1 MMDKNNYQSGGS
13 CVGIF
18 FTLFLIP
25 FAFVVVL
32 ALGYVGYLPFKVE
45 MHTLITIGFIFI
57 IYLFF
62 IKHNASYSA
71 CKISNNFALMEDHL
85 QEALKA
91 NALTIMGKT
100 KSTLTVRDFIE
111 EYFKGIRDDNFAR
124 VASSVFPMLGILGT
138 FIAIALSMPDFT
150 VSDSGQLDREISLL
164 LSGIGTAFY
173 ASIYG
178 IFLSL
183 WWIFFERRGLAHIE
197 QSSLSLEEIYDSRI
211 WKKSE
216 LIKHEHMQTE
226 LKDQKIIQTLQETFS
241 LDFIKDLNNQYIRN
255 FKTIIDDTTN
265 SFERVTTHMESVS
278 RDLRK
283 TIEQIDTRK
292 ESVDAVE
299 TVKKDI
305 HTFIDGVTQLNKGL
319 DKFNGSVD
327 HTFVKIDQELA
338 GAVDKLGE
346 MAEMIV
352 EQNLRIQKKLSDTDK
367 ES

>member
-1 MMDKNNYQSGGS
+1 MDKNNYQSGGS
-13 CVGIF
+13 CAGIF
-18 FTLFLIP
+18 FTLFIIP
-25 FAFVVVL
+25 FMFVVVL

-85 QEALKA
+85 QESLKA

-111 EYFKGIRDDNFAR
+111 EYFKGIRDDNFSR

-183 WWIFFERRGLAHIE
+183 WWIFFERRGLADIE
-197 QSSLSLEEIYDSRI
+197 GSSQSLEEIYDSRI

-265 SFERVTTHMESVS
+265 SFERITTHMESVS

-283 TIEQIDTRK
+283 TIEQIDERK
-292 ESVDAVE
+292 ESVEAVA

-305 HTFIDGVTQLNKGL
+305 GTFIEGVTHLNRGL
-319 DKFNGSVD
+319 EKFNGSVD
-327 HTFVKIDQELA
+327 HTFSKIDQELA
-338 GAVDKLGE
+338 EAVDKLGE

-352 EQNLRIQKKLSDTDK
+352 EQNLSIQHRLSDTDK

>member
-1 MMDKNNYQSGGS
+1 MMDTRNYQSGGS
-13 CVGIF
+13 CFGIF
-18 FTLFLIP
+18 FLLFLVP
-25 FAFVVVL
+25 FAAVIL
-32 ALGYVGYLPFKVE
+32 LSLGYVGYLPFKVG
-45 MHTLITIGFIFI
+45 MHTLITLGFIFVI
-57 IYLFF
+57 FLFF
-62 IKHNASYSA
+62 IKHNASYAA
-71 CKISNNFALMEDHL
+71 CKISNNFALMEDRL

-111 EYFKGIRDDNFAR
+111 EYFKGIRDDNFAK

-138 FIAIALSMPDFT
+138 FVAIALSMPDFT

-183 WWIFFERRGLAHIE
+183 WWIFFERRGLARIE
-197 QSSLSLEEIYDSRI
+197 ENSLSLEDLYSSRI

-241 LDFIKDLNNQYIRN
+241 LDFIKDLNHQYIRN

-265 SFERVTTHMESVS
+265 SFERVTNHMEAVS

-283 TIEQIDTRK
+283 TIEKIDERK
-292 ESVDAVE
+292 ESVEAVA

-305 HTFIDGVTQLNKGL
+305 HHFIEGVSQLSLGL
-319 DKFNGSVD
+319 ERFNGSVD
-327 HTFVKIDQELA
+327 HTFSKIDQELA
-338 GAVDKLGE
+338 GAVDRLGE
-346 MAEMIV
+346 FGEMIV
-352 EQNLRIQKKLSDTDK
+352 EQNLSIQKKLSDTDK

>member
-1 MMDKNNYQSGGS
+1 MDTRNYQSGGS
-13 CVGIF
+13 CFGIF
-18 FTLFLIP
+18 FLLFLIP
-25 FAFVVVL
+25 FIAVVL
-32 ALGYVGYLPFKVE
+32 LSLGYMDILPFKVE
-45 MHTLITIGFIFI
+45 MHTLITLGIIFMI
-57 IYLFF
+57 FLFF
-62 IKHNASYSA
+62 IKHNASYAA
-71 CKISNNFALMEDHL
+71 CKISNNFALMEDNL

-183 WWIFFERRGLAHIE
+183 WWIFFERRGLARIE
-197 QSSLSLEEIYDSRI
+197 GSSQSLEALYDSRI

-265 SFERVTTHMESVS
+265 SFERITTHMESVS

-283 TIEQIDTRK
+283 TIEKIDERK
-292 ESVDAVE
+292 ESVNAVA

-305 HTFIDGVTQLNKGL
+305 HQFIEGVNQLNHGL
-319 DKFNGSVD
+319 ERFNGSVD
-327 HTFVKIDQELA
+327 HTFGKIDQELA

-352 EQNLRIQKKLSDTDK
+352 EQNLSIQKKLSDSDK

>member
-1 MMDKNNYQSGGS
+1 MDKNNYQSGGS
-13 CVGIF
+13 CGGIF
-18 FTLFLIP
+18 FILFLIP
-25 FAFVVVL
+25 LLFVV
-32 ALGYVGYLPFKVE
+32 ALVAGYLEYIPFKTE
-45 MHTLITIGFIFI
+45 MHTLITISSIFV

-62 IKHNASYSA
+62 IKHNASYAS
-71 CKISNNFALMEDHL
+71 CRISNNFALMEDNL
-85 QEALKA
+85 QDTLRA

-183 WWIFFERRGLAHIE
+183 WWIFFERRGLANIE
-197 QSSLSLEEIYDSRI
+197 KSSQSLEEIYDARI

-265 SFERVTTHMESVS
+265 SFERITTHMESVS

-283 TIEQIDTRK
+283 TIEKIDERK
-292 ESVDAVE
+292 ESVEAVA
-299 TVKKDI
+299 TVKQDI
-305 HTFIDGVTQLNKGL
+305 RNFIEGVDHLNSGL
-319 DKFNGSVD
+319 ERFNGSVD
-327 HTFVKIDQELA
+327 HTFTKIDTELA
-338 GAVDKLGE
+338 SAVDKLGE
-346 MAEMIV
+346 MAGIIV
-352 EQNLRIQKKLSDTDK
+352 EQNHAMQQQLSEHK

>member
-1 MMDKNNYQSGGS
+1 MDKHSYQSGGS
-13 CVGIF
+13 CFGIF
-18 FTLFLIP
+18 FMLFLVP
-25 FAFVVVL
+25 FLAVL
-32 ALGYVGYLPFKVE
+32 LLSLGYIGYLPFKVE

-57 IYLFF
+57 IFLFF

-71 CKISNNFALMEDHL
+71 CKISNNFALMEDNL

-150 VSDSGQLDREISLL
+150 VSSSEKLDQEISLL

-183 WWIFFERRGLAHIE
+183 WWIFFERRGLARIE
-197 QSSLSLEEIYDSRI
+197 ESSQSLETLYDSRI

-265 SFERVTTHMESVS
+265 SFERITTHMESVS

-283 TIEQIDTRK
+283 TIEQMDERK
-292 ESVDAVE
+292 ESVEAVA

-305 HTFIDGVTQLNKGL
+305 QQFIQGVENLNHGL
-319 DKFNGSVD
+319 ERFNGSVD
-327 HTFVKIDQELA
+327 HTFGKIDQELA

-346 MAEMIV
+346 MAEIIV
-352 EQNLRIQKKLSDTDK
+352 EQNLSIQKKLVHSDK
-367 ES
+367 EA

>member
-1 MMDKNNYQSGGS
+1 MDKSNYQSGGS
-13 CVGIF
+13 CVGIY

-25 FAFVVVL
+25 FICVILLV
-32 ALGYVGYLPFKVE
+32 LGYTGYLPFSVE
-45 MHTLITIGFIFI
+45 MHTLITLGLIFMI
-57 IYLFF
+57 FLFF

-71 CKISNNFALMEDHL
+71 CKISNNFALMEDQL
-85 QEALKA
+85 QDALKA

-111 EYFKGIRDDNFAR
+111 GYFKGIRDDNFAR

-150 VSDSGQLDREISLL
+150 ASSSEKLDQEISLL

-183 WWIFFERRGLAHIE
+183 WWIFFERQGLARIE
-197 QSSLSLEEIYDSRI
+197 KSSQNLEEIYDSRI
-211 WKKSE
+211 WKNSE

-283 TIEQIDTRK
+283 TIEKIDERK
-292 ESVDAVE
+292 ESVEAVK
-299 TVKKDI
+299 TVKSDI
-305 HTFIDGVTQLNKGL
+305 RQFISGVNSLNDGLER
-319 DKFNGSVD
+319 FNGSVD

-338 GAVDKLGE
+338 RSIDKLGE
-346 MAEMIV
+346 MAEIIV
-352 EQNLRIQKKLSDTDK
+352 EQNLYMQKKLLDNDK
-367 ES
+367 EI